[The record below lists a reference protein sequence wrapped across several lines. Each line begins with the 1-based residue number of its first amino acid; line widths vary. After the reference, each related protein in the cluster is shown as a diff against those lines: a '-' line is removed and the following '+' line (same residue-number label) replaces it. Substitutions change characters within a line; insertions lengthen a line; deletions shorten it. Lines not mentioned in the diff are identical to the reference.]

1 MISLICGIYKE
12 KEKKKKAHRYREET
26 GGSRGGGLG
35 MGKMGGWGQKVQT
48 SGYKMKKPWG
58 GTAAR

>member
-1 MISLICGIYKE
+1 MESTKKKE
-12 KEKKKKAHRYREET
+12 KKKAHRYREET